1 MESRTTSSLVGV
13 TMAAFVFISAVLML
27 PLETFCFTVSPRL
40 LAVIFLSPFY
50 VMILGCFVSTF
61 RDRMTVVFSN
71 KRNLIFYFL
80 FLAGWGSLLLL
91 VREQFRFYYLPYIL
105 IVHALP
111 VMLSRNWGKR
121 LSWKDILLALYLAVI
136 AQSSFLGGDGGLMIS
151 GQYPFIFSASFSHLS
166 AFTTTLLIYLVIR
179 KVDLGYTLDLSRK
192 EFLLSIGLILVLLV
206 LLVPLGL
213 AWGFL
218 TPGVE
223 TLRWQNFWVAAAF
236 FLFNSSLGEEL
247 LARGILQNYVFSVL
261 PKGSSWTGILIA
273 SLVFGLGHIY
283 NPKFAVLAFLASLAF
298 GWIYWRTGKL
308 WSAVLVHGGI
318 NVIWQL
324 VYLWC

>member
-1 MESRTTSSLVGV
+1 
-13 TMAAFVFISAVLML
+13 
-27 PLETFCFTVSPRL
+27 
-40 LAVIFLSPFY
+40 
-50 VMILGCFVSTF
+50 
-61 RDRMTVVFSN
+61 MTVVFSN